1 MFRIR
6 RGSESITPNKRINFF
21 SHTLQ
26 LAVHK
31 TLRDKNI
38 AIYSSALEKAK
49 VISAKFSKS
58 VKAKEKLKECGGIA
72 VKTYCRTR
80 WFSEL
85 HLVDSLLEN
94 HQRPGDPVAQVL
106 AFLQCEELVPTPVV
120 SKKKASRIFFSQC
133 CGIWSD

>member
-1 MFRIR
+1 
-6 RGSESITPNKRINFF
+6 
-21 SHTLQ
+21 
-26 LAVHK
+26 
-31 TLRDKNI
+31 
-38 AIYSSALEKAK
+38 

-120 SKKKASRIFFSQC
+120 SKKKASRIIFFPVLWNLVGLVSFSW
-133 CGIWSD
+133 IWRLFDKFLY